1 MARSTGVG
9 VASSDADA
17 VAENDP
23 VAQPRQNPWSRRFER
38 YLPVLLLLPSII
50 AIGVFVYGF
59 IAWTGWVSVSNW
71 NTFVRDLSFG
81 GFDAYV
87 RLLSDFRFL
96 SGLRNVIVFT
106 ILFVGVSVVI
116 GLLLAT
122 LLDRDPWGAPLWR
135 NLFLFP
141 LAISFVVTGVVW
153 QWLFNPRAGV
163 NLLLERLGTETL
175 PLWYVSTE
183 IIPGWRWGQIDVA
196 IPVALVAVV
205 IAAVWQMSGFAMA
218 IYLAG
223 LQGISQDLREAAR
236 VDGASEPQIYRRV
249 ILPMLLPMTITIVI
263 VLGHI
268 SLKTFDLI
276 YVMTGPG
283 TGYVTDVPAVYMYES
298 TFRANQFA
306 RGAAISVVLLV
317 LVVALM
323 APAVWARNR
332 TEEAASE

>member
-1 MARSTGVG
+1 VSVEAT
-9 VASSDADA
+9 
-17 VAENDP
+17 P
-23 VAQPRQNPWSRRFER
+23 Q
-38 YLPVLLLLPSII
+38 LPVEGHKESALERAPVGRKRRHTPKGVERAMPLLLLLPSVI

-71 NTFVRDLSFG
+71 TTFVQDMSYR
-81 GFDAYV
+81 GFTEYT

-106 ILFVGVSVVI
+106 ILFVGMCALV
-116 GLLLAT
+116 GLLLAI
-122 LLDRDPWGAPLWR
+122 LLDRQPWGQPIWR

-153 QWLFNPRAGV
+153 QWLLNPSAGV
-163 NLLLERLGTETL
+163 NILLDQLGVENL
-175 PLWYVSTE
+175 PMWYVSTE
-183 IIPGWRWGQIDVA
+183 IIPGWQWGQIEVA

-205 IAAVWQMSGFAMA
+205 LAAGWQMSGFAMA

-223 LQGISQDLREAAR
+223 LQGVSEDLREAAR
-236 VDGASEPQIYRRV
+236 VDGATELDIYRRV
-249 ILPMLLPMTITIVI
+249 ILPLLRPMTITIVI

-276 YVMTGPG
+276 FVMTGSG
-283 TGYVTDVPAVYMYES
+283 TGYVTDVPAVYMYEA

-306 RGAAISVVLLV
+306 RGAAISVVLLI

-323 APAVWARNR
+323 APAVWARNK
-332 TEEAASE
+332 TEEGARE